1 MKKLL
6 LLLLVCSVAEARE
19 PKYRLRL
26 KIVDVY
32 ENGKKTDKKD
42 TLYFPQVKKVP
53 PGLFFLKQWVDIANQ
68 PLHNKDLA
76 NYLINEVRIV
86 DQTIRQTQIINI
98 RIN

>member
-6 LLLLVCSVAEARE
+6 LLLLVCSVAEAE
-19 PKYRLRL
+19 PKYRLKK
-26 KIVDVY
+26 KIIPIY
-32 ENGKKTDKKD
+32 ENGVKVGMD

-53 PGLFFLKQWVDIANQ
+53 SGFYFFKQWVDIANQ
-68 PLHNKDLA
+68 PLHNGVLA
-76 NYLINEVRIV
+76 QDLINEVRIV

>member
-6 LLLLVCSVAEARE
+6 LLLLVCSVAEAE
-19 PKYRLRL
+19 PKYRLKK
-26 KIVDVY
+26 KIMPVY
-32 ENGKKTDKKD
+32 ENGVKVGMD
-42 TLYFPQVKKVP
+42 TLYFPQIKKVP
-53 PGLFFLKQWVDIANQ
+53 PGFYLFKQWVDISNQ

-76 NYLINEVRIV
+76 QDLINEVRIV